1 MTVQKMTSDPQS
13 AWALFRF
20 SVIGPLFSCPPETGQ
35 LKAELM
41 VLSKKTWCHPIN
53 GLPLTLGVSTLE
65 RWYYRA
71 KANANPTQVLRKKRR
86 SDAMSTK
93 VLSPRLVPLLRAQ
106 YRAHSG
112 WSIQLHRDNLATLV
126 KGDPSLGEVPSYSTL
141 HRYMKANGLHK
152 HRRLV
157 NRQTEGAMAAA
168 ERLESREVR
177 SYEVEHVHGLW
188 HLDFH
193 HGSRKILGKDGQWH
207 KPMLLAILD
216 DHSRLIC
223 HAQWYWDE
231 TTESI
236 VHGFKQALQKRGLP
250 RALMTDNGSAMTSAE
265 FTQGLS
271 ALSIL
276 HQPTLPYSPYQNA
289 KQEVFWAQV
298 EGRLMAMLEGEADI
312 SLALL
317 NEATI
322 AWIEFEYHRK
332 IHTEIESTPMERYLD
347 HPNVGRP
354 CPEVSVLTQAFCQTV
369 TRKQRRSDG
378 TISVDG
384 HRFEIPSQYRH
395 LQNVTVRYTSWDY
408 RQAFLIDPHSQTC
421 LTPLYPQDKQRNASG
436 ERRLLCVSQSTTPA
450 ETTDVGIAPL
460 LKSLMAEYAATG
472 LPPAYLSQGEKE

>member
-1 MTVQKMTSDPQS
+1 MKVQKMTSDPQS
-13 AWALFRF
+13 TWALFRF
-20 SVIGPLFSCPPETGQ
+20 SIIGPLFSCPPEVGQ
-35 LKAELM
+35 LQGEL
-41 VLSKKTWCHPIN
+41 VALSKKTWCHPIT

-71 KANANPTQVLRKKRR
+71 KASANPTQVLRTKRR
-86 SDAMSTK
+86 KDAMSTK
-93 VLSPRLVPLLRAQ
+93 VLSPQLMPLLKAQ
-106 YRAHSG
+106 YRAHSS
-112 WSIQLHRDNLATLV
+112 WSIQLHRDNLAALIQA
-126 KGDPSLGEVPSYSTL
+126 DPSLGEVPSYSTL
-141 HRYMKANGLHK
+141 HRYMKANGFHK
-152 HRRLV
+152 QRRLV
-157 NRQTEGAMAAA
+157 NRQTQGAIAAQ

-193 HGSRKILGKDGQWH
+193 HGSRKMLGKDGQWH

-223 HAQWYWDE
+223 HAQWYLDE

-236 VHGFKQALQKRGLP
+236 VHGFKQALQKRGVP

-265 FTQGLS
+265 FTQGLA

-298 EGRLMAMLEGEADI
+298 EGRLMAMLEGETDI
-312 SLALL
+312 HLALL

-332 IHTEIESTPMERYLD
+332 VHTEIESTPMDRYLH

-354 CPEVSVLTQAFCQTV
+354 CPDTSVLTQAFCQTV

-378 TISVDG
+378 TISLDG

-395 LQNVTVRYTSWDY
+395 VQTVTVRYTSWDY
-408 RQAFLIDPHSQTC
+408 RQAFLVDPQTQAC
-421 LTPLYPQDKQRNASG
+421 LATLYPQDKQRNASG
-436 ERRLLCVSQSTTPA
+436 ERRLLCVGQPTTPI
-450 ETTDVGIAPL
+450 ETIDVGVAPL

-472 LPPAYLSQGEKE
+472 LPPAYLPQGEKA